1 MMPIFIGYRIHI
13 NTYIQWYLHTVQVS
27 RGRSKIILSDPND
40 FVDDINIMTY
50 DCTEDLKTEQQNLPA
65 TRKTEASNVDLELE

>member
-1 MMPIFIGYRIHI
+1 
-13 NTYIQWYLHTVQVS
+13 
-27 RGRSKIILSDPND
+27 
-40 FVDDINIMTY
+40 MTY